1 MFIRTVRIAAQQ
13 QKRGGL
19 KIWRC
24 QGVACVKV
32 RHIFSW
38 FFAAF
43 WSSKKQKKLNHS
55 IHVTF
60 FKKKLP
66 KPARHVKAGNKGG
79 KTCQNTCFS
88 AWPRAGRKNCRGDS
102 RSILP
107 GSVTPTVSAK
117 QVTGWLRADPA
128 LQTVILSKNQA
139 VAVMTGG
146 FDYVQPP
153 ERQEPQPSR
162 REPKPLTEA
171 LEGSKGYGC
180 FESLS
185 HLWRPQPPV
194 ESFIPILN
202 M

>member
-128 LQTVILSKNQA
+128 LQTVILSLKMA
-139 VAVMTGG
+139 VASRA
-146 FDYVQPP
+146 F
-153 ERQEPQPSR
+153 RQAQCITSDIAVASR
-162 REPKPLTEA
+162 ASATA
-171 LEGSKGYGC
+171 LIKINFRWIISK
-180 FESLS
+180 
-185 HLWRPQPPV
+185 RNV
-194 ESFIPILN
+194 ILYR
-202 M
+202 